1 MKVLSIGSDRNLFS
15 DSPVFDRVRQY
26 ASRVSEYNVV
36 VFSKKRDRFQT
47 RSEANINIYPT
58 SSFSLLNYFFDSFGV
73 ANKILKES
81 STKDDWVITTQDP
94 FESGLIGLA
103 LKKRNNIKLQVQ
115 VHTDFLSYHFVNT
128 PLNLIRII
136 IGHFVLKRA
145 DGIRV
150 VSSVIKDSI
159 VKRYPRLESKISILP
174 IFVDVQ
180 KIQNKM
186 PERDIKNDFKQFG
199 FIIMMASRLT
209 KEKRI
214 DLAISAMKE
223 VLKEFPASGLVICG
237 SGSEKKNLQRLAI
250 SLGVEDNVVFAG
262 WQNDLIS
269 YFKTAGLYLL
279 TSEYE
284 GYGMTL
290 IEAGAS
296 GCPIVTTSVGIAK
309 TDLFRNGFNASVCF
323 KMNSRCVAEEVLS
336 IMRDDQRRELYRRNM
351 KDGLSTLISTTE
363 EYSDRYIGLLEKL
376 IK

>member
-1 MKVLSIGSDRNLFS
+1 MKVLAIGSDRNLFS
-15 DSPVFDRVRQY
+15 ESAVWERVRQY
-26 ASRVSEYNVV
+26 ATKVSEYNVLIY
-36 VFSKKRDRFQT
+36 SRKSHKLQK
-47 RSEANINIYPT
+47 RSEGNINIYPT
-58 SSFSLLNYFFDSFGV
+58 NSFTNFTYVFTGYKLAKRIVKDDS
-73 ANKILKES
+73 E
-81 STKDDWVITTQDP
+81 DWVITSQDP
-94 FESGLIGLA
+94 FEAGLVGAA
-103 LKKRNNIKLQVQ
+103 LKYNRKVKLLVQ
-115 VHTDFLSYHFVNT
+115 VHTDFLNLHFAKS
-128 PLNLIRII
+128 PLNILRII
-136 IGHFVLKRA
+136 IAHFVLKRA

-159 VKRYPRLESKISILP
+159 VKRYPSLESKISILP

-180 KIQNKM
+180 KIQDKI
-186 PERDIKNDFKQFG
+186 PDRDIKKDFQQFS

-214 DLAISAMKE
+214 DLAIGAMRDVIKD
-223 VLKEFPASGLVICG
+223 FPTAGLVICG
-237 SGSEKKNLQRLAI
+237 SGSEKKNLQKHAN
-250 SLGVEDNVVFAG
+250 SLGVAKNVVFAG

-269 YFKTAGLYLL
+269 YFKTSELYLL

-296 GCPIVTTSVGIAK
+296 GCPIVTTSVGVAK

-323 KMNSRCVAEEVLS
+323 KMNSRCIAEELLS
-336 IMRDDQRRELYRRNM
+336 IMHDSQRRELYRRNM
-351 KDGLSTLISTTE
+351 KDSLSTLISTFE